1 MNKITA
7 LRTGKGRAKRVKLY
21 LDGELALNL
30 EPEVA
35 AEENLEVAQSLSD
48 ERLRTLKEANE
59 VRRAYNAA
67 IRFIAYRARSEPE
80 VRQRLKKRGFE
91 TGAIETVIQKLKRQ
105 KLVDDTSFARLWT
118 ENRQSFS
125 PRSRRLIRLELKQKG
140 LSEEVIDTAVTDM
153 DEDEAA
159 WQAAQKKLR
168 SLSGTDF
175 QTFRRKLGDHLRRRG
190 FGYEVISGVVNRAW
204 QEKQSAEN

>member
-1 MNKITA
+1 MNEITA

-48 ERLRTLKEANE
+48 ERLQALKEAND
-59 VRRAYNAA
+59 VRRSYNAA

-80 VRQRLKKRGFE
+80 VRQRLKQRGFGPG
-91 TGAIETVIQKLKRQ
+91 TIETVIQKLKRQ
-105 KLVDDTSFARLWT
+105 KLVDDTSFARLWA

-140 LSEEVIDTAVTDM
+140 LSEEVIDTAVTDI
-153 DEDEAA
+153 DEDETA

-168 SLSGTDF
+168 GLDRADF